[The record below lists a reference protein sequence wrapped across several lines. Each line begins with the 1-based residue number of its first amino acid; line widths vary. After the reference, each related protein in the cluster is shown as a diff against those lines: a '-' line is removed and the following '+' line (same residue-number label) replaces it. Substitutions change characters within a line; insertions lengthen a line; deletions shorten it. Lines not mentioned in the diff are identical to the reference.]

1 MKLHF
6 KGDVTDSLLEDL
18 NQLYGLHMTY
28 NEFYEVTTAEY
39 DPTADLTTA
48 YYKVIPH
55 KKGIAR
61 LEAEHDGQIGKL
73 NKLYRA
79 GITS

>member
-18 NQLYGLHMTY
+18 N
-28 NEFYEVTTAEY
+28 
-39 DPTADLTTA
+39 
-48 YYKVIPH
+48 H